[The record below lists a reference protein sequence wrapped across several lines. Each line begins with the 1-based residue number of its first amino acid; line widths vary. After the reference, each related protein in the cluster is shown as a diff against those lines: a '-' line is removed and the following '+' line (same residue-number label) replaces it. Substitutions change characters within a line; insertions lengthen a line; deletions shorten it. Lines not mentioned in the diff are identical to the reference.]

1 VTRPPTEAANG
12 EEIMHPDLAIS
23 LDRADELLK
32 ALLAEYDR
40 SLHDK
45 KVGTRAVQLTHE
57 VFERLRGVLDRVARL
72 YWEQKVAPQLS
83 EDDRDA
89 AAVYFPIAPDQHS
102 LDSILGGWRWKSV
115 RDQHQPVYEFL
126 RSLQPFI
133 SKSNEW
139 LATLNDLTVE
149 GKHLDLVPQ
158 KRTEQRVTTATGA
171 PIDPALGVSSP
182 HRTSPRRSKFGL
194 VSKSKVMA
202 LTRRVLPGKL
212 AAKSG
217 TLRTRCRT
225 RSACHKQPSSTIAR

>member
-1 VTRPPTEAANG
+1 
-12 EEIMHPDLAIS
+12 MHPDLAIS

-158 KRTEQRVTTATGA
+158 KKNRAAGNHSYGGA
-171 PIDPALGVSSP
+171 NRSP
-182 HRTSPRRSKFGL
+182 H
-194 VSKSKVMA
+194 
-202 LTRRVLPGKL
+202 
-212 AAKSG
+212 
-217 TLRTRCRT
+217 
-225 RSACHKQPSSTIAR
+225 SAYRPHTGHHREGRNLG